1 MIFRDGFIK
10 SGRISYLF
18 LKHIHPKWFADD
30 WKFTPFNG
38 QIQRIRDIVGIVD
51 VFKPDLCI
59 ETGTFIGS
67 TTIHLARLAPEGVKS
82 IEINQS
88 FLAVARDRFTQNH
101 KSSPIQTYL
110 GDSAIEITKILSD
123 LPKNKRIL
131 AYLDAHW
138 LDAIPTR
145 DEIEALENW
154 GGQWVAIVDDF
165 RIPSDSGFGFDSY
178 GKIIIGSEIFS
189 GITNL
194 EICGPAR
201 DSSME
206 TGARRGT
213 GYVTN
218 IEKVPNYSEIFQ
230 GLQSITRS

>member
-1 MIFRDGFIK
+1 MLFRDGYIK
-10 SGRISYLF
+10 SGRISYIL
-18 LKHIHPKWFADD
+18 LKRIHPKWFADD

-38 QIQRIRDIVGIVD
+38 QIQRIRDIVGIVEE
-51 VFKPDLCI
+51 FKPDLCI

-67 TTIHLARLAPEGVKS
+67 TTSHLAQLAPEGVKT

-88 FLAVARDRFTQNH
+88 YLSVAQERFKMNH
-101 KSSPIQTYL
+101 KSSPIQTYF
-110 GDSAIEITKILSD
+110 GDSAKEISVILNS
-123 LPKNKRIL
+123 LPKDKKVL

-145 DEIEALENW
+145 AEVEALENW

-165 RIPSDSGFGFDSY
+165 KIPHDTGFGFDSY
-178 GKIIIGSEIFS
+178 GEVTIGAEIFV
-189 GITNL
+189 GISNL
-194 EICGPAR
+194 VVCGPAR
-201 DSSME
+201 NSSKE

-218 IEKVPNYSEIFQ
+218 SLKVPNYSAVFK
-230 GLQSITRS
+230 GLSTIASS